1 MEKVKPIIKAL
12 LFGAIMLLFF
22 ICSSLIAKALKLS
35 ANRTYIFQGG
45 MMLLSTIV
53 PIFYIG
59 CKEYGASDIGL
70 NKINLK
76 SLKGL
81 LFYLPLIVA
90 LCMLII
96 SFNKKVTAKSLIIQ
110 LFYYGSVAVAAE
122 IYFRGLIQK
131 EFRGK
136 YNIILTII
144 IVGLLYSLTNLYYYG
159 RLSYLK
165 HILIFSMG
173 SFALAGINCMM
184 VEKKG
189 NIVITGIFNAL
200 YLLIGINYIADGKR
214 LLLGQ
219 GLCWLVLLIYGLFLL
234 LTYLKPSKPKEEIE
248 ETKEEV
254 VEDTSTLEEPNMT
267 LE

>member
-45 MMLLSTIV
+45 MMLLSTVV

-59 CKEYGASDIGL
+59 VKGYGAADIGL
-70 NKINLK
+70 NKFSSK

-81 LFYLPLIVA
+81 LFYLPLVVA
-90 LCMLII
+90 LCMLLI
-96 SFNKKVTAKSLIIQ
+96 SFNTKVAAKSLVIQ
-110 LFYYGSVAVAAE
+110 LFYYGSVAIATE

-136 YNIILTII
+136 YNIIVVIV
-144 IVGLLYSLTNLYYYG
+144 IVGLLYALTNLYYYG

-173 SFALAGINCMM
+173 SFALAGLNAM
-184 VEKKG
+184 VIEKKG
-189 NIVITGIFNAL
+189 NIIITIIFNAL
-200 YLLIGINYIADGKR
+200 YLLLGINYIANGKR

-219 GLCWLVLLIYGLFLL
+219 GLCWLVMFAYGVFLL
-234 LTYLKPSKPKEEIE
+234 FTYLKHSKPKEVVE
-248 ETKEEV
+248 ETKEEP
-254 VEDTSTLEEPNMT
+254 VEETAELEEPNMT